1 MYASA
6 RAFVCVCVEALFVC
20 EKLAL
25 LLTAH
30 GARLLRLL
38 LLLVLLLLL
47 LLLLALLPNL
57 KVEVSCMQMGSTVLP
72 NIMRFFRLLR

>member
-1 MYASA
+1 MS
-6 RAFVCVCVEALFVC
+6 

-38 LLLVLLLLL
+38 LLLLLLLLLQLLLLL